1 MIPSTAGCTSNMKTC
16 RADVISR
23 VGGRSIETTYLSVS
37 EGIYCYLVGVKV
49 EGEIIGEQY

>member
-1 MIPSTAGCTSNMKTC
+1 MKTC